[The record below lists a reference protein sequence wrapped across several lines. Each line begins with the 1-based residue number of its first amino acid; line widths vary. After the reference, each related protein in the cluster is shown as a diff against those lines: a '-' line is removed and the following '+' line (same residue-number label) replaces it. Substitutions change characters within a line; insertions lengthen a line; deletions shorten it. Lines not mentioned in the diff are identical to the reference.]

1 MQHASATRNKT
12 PNSIEN
18 AITHSF
24 HLTLFIMPFFGKKQT
39 AARLGNIHVYSII
52 AVLVCKSKICM
63 SDERPKSY
71 WRKCQSMLRY
81 LMQKGVTVKQ
91 RFALINGYES
101 KEQPLTL
108 VGAVAFLMSFIFSG
122 LPDTDNR
129 HDDTDNRYY
138 NTDKLQNRIQHQ

>member
-1 MQHASATRNKT
+1 
-12 PNSIEN
+12 
-18 AITHSF
+18 
-24 HLTLFIMPFFGKKQT
+24 
-39 AARLGNIHVYSII
+39 
-52 AVLVCKSKICM
+52 
-63 SDERPKSY
+63 
-71 WRKCQSMLRY
+71 MLRY